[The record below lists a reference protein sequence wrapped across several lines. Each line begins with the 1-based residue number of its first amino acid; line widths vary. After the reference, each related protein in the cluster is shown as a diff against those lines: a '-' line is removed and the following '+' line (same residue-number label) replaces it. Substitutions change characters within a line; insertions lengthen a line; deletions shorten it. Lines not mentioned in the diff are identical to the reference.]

1 MTEAYEADPADVEA
15 LVADALVAAN
25 EETDPVLRDII
36 LAGQRELFYAAA
48 RRIAAERARNAA
60 TMHDSGMSYAKIG
73 EALNLTRARA
83 QQLVEAGR

>member
-15 LVADALVAAN
+15 LVADALAAAK

-36 LAGQRELFYAAA
+36 LAGQRELYYAAA

-60 TMHDSGMSYAKIG
+60 AMHAYMSYAEIG
-73 EALNLTRARA
+73 EALNITRARA

>member
-1 MTEAYEADPADVEA
+1 MSEAYEADPADVEA
-15 LVADALVAAN
+15 LVADALAAAD

-36 LAGQRELFYAAA
+36 LAGQRELYYAAA

-60 TMHDSGMSYAKIG
+60 AMHDSGMSYAKIA